1 MIVRPAEPR
10 DVPAIAAIW
19 NAVIRDS
26 LAIFASEERSEAAV
40 AELVARDAFVAAEGD
55 RLLGFAR
62 FFPFRAGSG
71 YARTAEWT
79 VLVAPGGQGRGAG
92 RALFAAVADAAR
104 AAGMH
109 TLWGVVSAPNAAG
122 CDFHRAMGFTE
133 QGRLGEVGRKFGRW
147 HDAVFY
153 GYRL

>member
-1 MIVRPAEPR
+1 MKVRPAEPR

-26 LAIFASEERSEAAV
+26 IAIFASEERSEATV
-40 AELVARDAFVAAEGD
+40 AELVATDAFVAVEGETV
-55 RLLGFAR
+55 LGFAR
-62 FFPFRAGSG
+62 FFPFRAGNG
-71 YARTAEWT
+71 YAHTAEWT
-79 VLVAPGGQGRGAG
+79 VLIAPEGQGRGVG
-92 RALFAAVADAAR
+92 RALFAAVTGAAR
-104 AAGMH
+104 AAGKH

-122 CDFHRAMGFTE
+122 CAFHERMGFTE
-133 QGRLGEVGRKFGRW
+133 QGRLGEVGRKFGQW